1 MLDIMKGQLRQL
13 MRTRIIHLTFAV
25 FAVAFLAVIFLE
37 GTANTDNP
45 VRASDFLCGSYGQMA
60 GFFLILLCIV
70 AGFANGA
77 DFSDKTL
84 YHELLAGRRRSAV
97 FFGRL
102 IPGAVISVF
111 GTMILLALPIAFLAL
126 CNGWG
131 NAIPVSAAVQ
141 RLLLMFFPLLRLYC
155 AQVLITFAVKNQIAG
170 FAVSMLPVFALFSLG
185 STNAAAM
192 SGMKILRTLSSS
204 PYLLS
209 PINCGYLAKFDSWAT
224 YGIDL
229 IQHYT
234 YYPALSVSAIALTVT
249 VSLVMCAVYLLV
261 AYHYFHTDDL
271 N

>member
-13 MRTRIIHLTFAV
+13 MRTRMIHLTFGV
-25 FAVAFLAVIFLE
+25 FAASFLLITFLE

-111 GTMILLALPIAFLAL
+111 GTMLLLALPVAFLA
-126 CNGWG
+126 W
-131 NAIPVSAAVQ
+131 
-141 RLLLMFFPLLRLYC
+141 
-155 AQVLITFAVKNQIAG
+155 
-170 FAVSMLPVFALFSLG
+170 
-185 STNAAAM
+185 
-192 SGMKILRTLSSS
+192 
-204 PYLLS
+204 
-209 PINCGYLAKFDSWAT
+209 
-224 YGIDL
+224 
-229 IQHYT
+229 
-234 YYPALSVSAIALTVT
+234 
-249 VSLVMCAVYLLV
+249 
-261 AYHYFHTDDL
+261 L
-271 N
+271 NR